1 MAAPTTVPA
10 TTSARVSISIN
21 IDDIER
27 ARTAVQRPFA
37 VRVPG
42 LIRKPSGIKPA
53 LGVALSWMKLFPTLR
68 QVERLE

>member
-1 MAAPTTVPA
+1 
-10 TTSARVSISIN
+10 
-21 IDDIER
+21 
-27 ARTAVQRPFA
+27 
-37 VRVPG
+37 VPG